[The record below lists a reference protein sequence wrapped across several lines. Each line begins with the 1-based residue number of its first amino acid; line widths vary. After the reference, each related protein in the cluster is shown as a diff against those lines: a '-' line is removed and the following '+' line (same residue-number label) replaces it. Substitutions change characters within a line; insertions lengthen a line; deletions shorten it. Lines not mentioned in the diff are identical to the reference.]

1 MRESVLDRTDRDL
14 KMTRATTL
22 ESLSQTVA
30 ANYAEQQESTVQ
42 LRASMTSLEDKF
54 TELFNLLTKNTTAI
68 QDHQQI
74 PSTSDNRVH
83 NSDSIPGRSP
93 TMGEARVQNAIS
105 DHREMMKRVEL
116 PIFDGEDAY
125 GWIALAERF
134 FRLGGYDEVAK
145 IELVSVSLSGDVL
158 SWFNSEI
165 LRRPFETWL
174 DFKQRLI
181 TRFSRVRLREPS
193 QPFFAVRQTGTI
205 AEYIHPVRGP
215 VNTSFWHLGY
225 SA

>member
-1 MRESVLDRTDRDL
+1 
-14 KMTRATTL
+14 
-22 ESLSQTVA
+22 
-30 ANYAEQQESTVQ
+30 
-42 LRASMTSLEDKF
+42 
-54 TELFNLLTKNTTAI
+54 
-68 QDHQQI
+68 
-74 PSTSDNRVH
+74 
-83 NSDSIPGRSP
+83 
-93 TMGEARVQNAIS
+93 MGEARVQNAIS

-181 TRFSRVRLREPS
+181 
-193 QPFFAVRQTGTI
+193 A
-205 AEYIHPVRGP
+205 
-215 VNTSFWHLGY
+215 
-225 SA
+225 